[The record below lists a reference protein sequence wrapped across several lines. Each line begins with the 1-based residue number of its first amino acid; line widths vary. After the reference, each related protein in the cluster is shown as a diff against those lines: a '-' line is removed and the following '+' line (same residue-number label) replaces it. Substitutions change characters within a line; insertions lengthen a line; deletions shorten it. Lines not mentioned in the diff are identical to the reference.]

1 MILIKTQKI
10 KIIIKKMIERKNRK
24 KIKIMM
30 KMKKLKKKTLKKIK
44 IIITKKMI

>member
-1 MILIKTQKI
+1 MILK
-10 KIIIKKMIERKNRK
+10 KNRK

-44 IIITKKMI
+44 IIITKKIISKTIPKII